1 MDASNWKLDPSTN
14 IIFTSIFLCGCDQWL
29 DLYTNIFTLHG
40 IFFHT
45 CVEVLLGDVE
55 FPLILDNSFNLFPES
70 LFNFMTKAG
79 TMSSNFSNILL
90 LEFSFPSVRSSV
102 RPFVPFFY
110 MHHTYMQNR
119 YMPHTYPHPA
129 YMHHVYM
136 HHANMHTCII
146 STCIMHICVYMQMFA
161 SNEDATCI
169 LALGSKIKATCM
181 IWICIL
187 RM

>member
-1 MDASNWKLDPSTN
+1 MLTGSNIMDASNWKLDPSTN
-14 IIFTSIFLCGCDQWL
+14 MIFTSIFLCGCDQWL
-29 DLYTNIFTLHG
+29 DLYTNIFTLHGHG

-102 RPFVPFFY
+102 RPHFD
-110 MHHTYMQNR
+110 MHHTCMHHR
-119 YMPHTYPHPA
+119 YMLLASYISAYCIQLLESPYPL
-129 YMHHVYM
+129 VRWFVGDK
-136 HHANMHTCII
+136 I
-146 STCIMHICVYMQMFA
+146 SAA
-161 SNEDATCI
+161 S
-169 LALGSKIKATCM
+169 
-181 IWICIL
+181 
-187 RM
+187 